1 MYYYYYSNQN
11 TKDNI
16 FVVAWWSNRWFS
28 SFIFHIF
35 LNVFLTFV
43 NKIIYSEITNIKRN
57 SNSLLLNFLQGITL
71 KMNELNHCIVAR
83 IMHGGMI
90 HRQGK
95 FHMWFF
101 PSLT

>member
-16 FVVAWWSNRWFS
+16 FVVAWWSNRWLS

-43 NKIIYSEITNIKRN
+43 NKIIYSEITNIEIVILFYLTFYRE
-57 SNSLLLNFLQGITL
+57 SL
-71 KMNELNHCIVAR
+71 
-83 IMHGGMI
+83 
-90 HRQGK
+90 
-95 FHMWFF
+95 
-101 PSLT
+101 